1 MLVVV
6 WAMLED
12 VLESL
17 VVTEGVDIISELV
30 VIETEVEV
38 WASVVVVVVVNKLV
52 LCVDWTRSKEALESI
67 LVDVV
72 WGVVLLVVVFGA
84 VAMGAPRPNICRFR
98 YDMVYFLFYKKK
110 KNK

>member
-1 MLVVV
+1 MVVVVGLVVVSRIVLVV

-17 VVTEGVDIISELV
+17 VVTKRVDVIPELV

-52 LCVDWTRSKEALESI
+52 LDVYWTKSKDVLEESI

-72 WGVVLLVVVFGA
+72 WAVGLVVVVFGA
-84 VAMGAPRPNICRFR
+84 VAMGAPRPFFFCS
-98 YDMVYFLFYKKK
+98 V
-110 KNK
+110 